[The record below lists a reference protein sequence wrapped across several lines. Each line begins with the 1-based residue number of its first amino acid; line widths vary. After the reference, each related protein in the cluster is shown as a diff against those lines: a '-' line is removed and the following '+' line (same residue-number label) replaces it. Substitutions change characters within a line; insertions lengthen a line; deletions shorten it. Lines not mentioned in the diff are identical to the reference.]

1 MHRLHVAHTVPHAR
15 LAQRSIKHAGA
26 RALRTPAVRRAM
38 VAWLRTVPGSHRQ
51 PIRYAQQ
58 GTCRTDARQSPAT
71 QRFERTRRST
81 LTKAQHILT
90 AADGDRD
97 ARASQRITEGDQGSD
112 PLRSSEILRDP
123 PRSRSSTAARE
134 PHRDRMHRSRPSPR
148 HAPTSRSLGA
158 ITSAGRFSSP
168 PLHSRPP

>member
-1 MHRLHVAHTVPHAR
+1 MHRLHVAHGSTRGLAR
-15 LAQRSIKHAGA
+15 RSIKHAGA
-26 RALRTPAVRRAM
+26 RGRYARPRHGSM
-38 VAWLRTVPGSHRQ
+38 VTHGSHRQ

-58 GTCRTDARQSPAT
+58 GSCRTDARQPCPT

-97 ARASQRITEGDQGSD
+97 ARASKRITEGDQGSD
-112 PLRSSEILRDP
+112 PPRSSEILRDP

-134 PHRDRMHRSRPSPR
+134 PHRDRIHRSRPSPR